1 MILLMRCAVFDLDNQ
16 RSIESLSAVK
26 IVPLQIE
33 SGEDFSAS
41 VLDYLAASTRLVVDE
56 PSRYLNFY
64 RNCTLKVLVMPMNY
78 GRLPSWKVFALR
90 KRAWVVAALGHSR
103 LQLF

>member
-33 SGEDFSAS
+33 SSEDFSAS

-56 PSRYLNFY
+56 PSRLFELLQKLYTESSGYADELWSPAELEGF
-64 RNCTLKVLVMPMNY
+64 C
-78 GRLPSWKVFALR
+78 AQ
-90 KRAWVVAALGHSR
+90 KRAWVV
-103 LQLF
+103 

>member
-1 MILLMRCAVFDLDNQ
+1 MHPARDLNGLMILLMRCADFDLDNQ

-56 PSRYLNFY
+56 PSRLFE
-64 RNCTLKVLVMPMNY
+64 L
-78 GRLPSWKVFALR
+78 
-90 KRAWVVAALGHSR
+90 
-103 LQLF
+103 LQKLLH